1 MQEINKIN
9 KIQKLCVINAI
20 LHQYKIKYFKGTNFR
35 GIDFLVL
42 LREIFVQVLIFMY
55 FTPKVTVTGIFLI
68 NAISSVKW
76 HFLGVYYRGRS
87 KETGRLLEE
96 LLRHMQYDF

>member
-1 MQEINKIN
+1 MCI
-9 KIQKLCVINAI
+9 INAI
-20 LHQYKIKYFKGTNFR
+20 LHRYYIKYFKETNFH

-68 NAISSVKW
+68 NATPSVRW
-76 HFLGVYYRGRS
+76 YLYEVASYSF
-87 KETGRLLEE
+87 
-96 LLRHMQYDF
+96 